1 MVELILFGS
10 LALMVFINIPI
21 AIALGLASI
30 FTLLYTGDPLG
41 VVPSMMQATVQ
52 KFTLLTIPLFILA
65 GALMDCGGISKRLIN
80 LANCFFGGVKGGMG
94 MVAVIAAMFFAAIS
108 GSGTATVAAIG
119 SILIPA
125 MIKEGYDSGFSSGLS
140 AISGSLGTVIPPS
153 ITFIIYGMIT
163 GESIGDLFF
172 AGIVPG
178 ILFGSI
184 LCVYTYIISK
194 KHGWGGNGKMA
205 SGKEIWKAFVDALW
219 GIFSPVIVLGGIYS
233 GLLTPTES
241 AAVAVIY
248 SFIVGV
254 FVYREIKLK
263 NFLSSLFS
271 TAKTT
276 GIILLIIMN
285 AGIFSWVLTEQ
296 GIAARLTEFALSLT
310 QDKIIMLLIINVVFL
325 FAGCVMDNTS
335 ALFILVPI
343 VMPIAKALGIDMI
356 HLGVVLVLNL
366 SIGQVT
372 PPVGPNLYVAADIAK
387 VKFEKI
393 MQGVTPLLL
402 VSLVALLLVTFVPW
416 LSLCLL

>member
-1 MVELILFGS
+1 MIEIILFGS
-10 LALMVFINIPI
+10 LALMIFINIPI
-21 AIALGLASI
+21 AISLGLASI

-94 MVAVIAAMFFAAIS
+94 IVAVIAAMFFAAIS

-125 MIKEGYDSGFSSGLS
+125 MIKEGYDPGFSSGLS
-140 AISGSLGTVIPPS
+140 AVSGSLGTVIPPS

-178 ILFGSI
+178 MIFGLI
-184 LCVYTYIISK
+184 LCVYTYFLSK
-194 KHGWGGNGKMA
+194 KKDWGGHGKVA
-205 SGKEIWKAFVDALW
+205 SGSEIFKCFIDALW
-219 GIFSPVIVLGGIYS
+219 GLFSPIIVLGGIYS
-233 GLLTPTES
+233 GILTPTES
-241 AAVAVIY
+241 AAVAVVY
-248 SFIVGV
+248 SFLVGV
-254 FVYREIKLK
+254 FVYKEIKFK
-263 NFLSSLFS
+263 NLMTSLFA

-310 QDKIIMLLIINVVFL
+310 QDKIVMLLIINVVFL
-325 FAGCVMDNTS
+325 CAGCVMDNTS

-343 VMPIAKALGIDMI
+343 IMPIAKALDINMV

-393 MQGVTPLLL
+393 IHGVTPLLL
-402 VSLVALLLVTFVPW
+402 VSLVALMLVTFIPA
-416 LSLCLL
+416 LSLCLI